1 MSDEESARI
10 AADSA
15 EASARAAADLALAS
29 DLSVEISART
39 AGDSALQSELDDTQS
54 GAGLDPDGGYTA
66 NGSANYISAATSL
79 KDADNKL
86 DAALYTLS
94 QSISSGAINGGNLE
108 MKMGVGAVDG
118 LMVNVVRVTD
128 VISVSSDSQTE
139 VVLSE
144 LIADHISNVEEAAMV
159 FINGQ
164 KLRSSGDYTFS
175 NDGTNTTIDFAV
187 TGTASDVDLENGDV
201 VEVVYFS
208 AV

>member
-1 MSDEESARI
+1 
-10 AADSA
+10 
-15 EASARAAADLALAS
+15 
-29 DLSVEISART
+29 
-39 AGDSALQSELDDTQS
+39 
-54 GAGLDPDGGYTA
+54 
-66 NGSANYISAATSL
+66 
-79 KDADNKL
+79 
-86 DAALYTLS
+86 
-94 QSISSGAINGGNLE
+94 